1 MKILAFAIAVLM
13 IFLALT
19 GLFWPEGILGVGH
32 YSFTSVGIYVVAIA
46 RVAIGLVLF
55 LAAPAS
61 RAPKALRVIGV
72 IACVAAVVVAF
83 LSIESGQVLMNWW
96 SAHGPGFVRVA
107 AVVALGVGT
116 FISYATFPRLP
127 DRA

>member
-1 MKILAFAIAVLM
+1 MKTLAFAIALLI
-13 IFLALT
+13 IFLGLT
-19 GLFWPEGILGVGH
+19 GLFWPDALLSVGR

-72 IACVAAVVVAF
+72 IACVAAVLVAF
-83 LSIESGQVLMNWW
+83 ISIERAQELMNWW
-96 SAHGPGFVRVA
+96 SANGMGFIRIA
-107 AVVALGVGT
+107 AVAVLLLGS
-116 FISYATFPRLP
+116 FIAYATAPR
-127 DRA
+127 RG